1 MFPLRNHA
9 VQTVAAMATKA
20 EVLIIGGGPAG
31 LSAALSLARAR
42 RSAIV
47 FDSKEY
53 RNAPTEHLHTYI
65 TWDHH
70 HPAELRAAA
79 RKELLEGRYNTIK
92 LSETAVKV
100 VTKLPDGSF
109 KATDAA
115 GREWIGDKLVLAT
128 GVRDV
133 LPDIPGFA
141 QCWGRSIYHCMFCH
155 GFEDTGAQSAGVLA
169 LADLAKKEQCYAL
182 ASMAQ
187 QFAASLTF
195 YTDADQQLADD
206 IQSMLKPSSDMTVE
220 TKKIDRLEP
229 ATGGG
234 VNVFF
239 ADGSSAHE
247 AFLVYQPKMEANV
260 GMVADLC
267 LELSPSGAEVK
278 VTPPFNETSVPGC
291 FAVGDVSTPMKA
303 LAIAAGSGSIAG
315 PAVVQQLIREG
326 KPIAFDP
333 KT

>member
-1 MFPLRNHA
+1 MFLFRNHL
-9 VQTVAAMATKA
+9 VQTVAAMVTKV

-70 HPAELRAAA
+70 NPAELRAAA

-92 LSETAVKV
+92 LSETAVKA

-109 KATDAA
+109 KAIDAA
-115 GREWIGDKLVLAT
+115 GSEWIGDKLVLAT

-133 LPDIPGFA
+133 LPAIPGFA
-141 QCWGRSIYHCMFCH
+141 QCWGKSIYHCMFCH
-155 GFEDTGAQSAGVLA
+155 GFEDTGAKSAGVLA
-169 LADLAKKEQCYAL
+169 LADLVKKEQCYAL
-182 ASMAQ
+182 ASMAR

-195 YTDADQQLADD
+195 YTDAHQQLADD
-206 IQSMLKPSSDMTVE
+206 IQSMLKPSSGMTVE

-239 ADGSSAHE
+239 ADGSSVHE
-247 AFLVYQPKMEANV
+247 AFLVYHPKTEANV
-260 GMVADLC
+260 GMSV
-267 LELSPSGAEVK
+267 GGEVT

-291 FAVGDVSTPMKA
+291 FAFGDVSTPLKA
-303 LAIAAGSGSIAG
+303 LAIAAGSGSLAG
-315 PAVVQQLIREG
+315 SAVVQQLIKEG

-333 KT
+333 KI